1 MKQNMNFLELEQTTL
16 SHLLV
21 VATKDQ
27 VSSEVGED
35 AVILNLKT
43 GIYHG
48 LDPVGARIWHLLQE
62 PRTVND
68 ILNTLLQE
76 YEIEPERCE
85 RELVDLLQKLAD
97 AELVKVSN
105 ETTA

>member
-1 MKQNMNFLELEQTTL
+1 MNFLELEHTTL
-16 SHLLV
+16 RHLLV

-27 VSSEVGED
+27 VSSELGED

-48 LDPVGARIWHLLQE
+48 LDAVGARIWHLLQE

-68 ILNTLLQE
+68 ILNILLEE

-85 RELVDLLQKLAD
+85 HELVALLQKLAD

>member
-1 MKQNMNFLELEQTTL
+1 MNFLELEHTTL
-16 SHLLV
+16 RHLLV
-21 VATKDQ
+21 VAIKEQ
-27 VSSEVGED
+27 VSSELGED

-48 LDPVGARIWHLLQE
+48 LDAVGARIWHLLQE

-85 RELVDLLQKLAD
+85 RELVALLQKLAD

-105 ETTA
+105 ETTV

>member
-1 MKQNMNFLELEQTTL
+1 M
-16 SHLLV
+16 
-21 VATKDQ
+21 AKDQ
-27 VSSEVGED
+27 VSSDLGDD

-48 LDPVGARIWHLLQE
+48 LDSVGARLWSLIQE
-62 PRTVND
+62 SRSVND

-76 YEIEPERCE
+76 YEVESDRCE
-85 RELVDLLQKLAD
+85 RELVALLHKKLGD
-97 AELVKVSN
+97 AGLIEVSN

>member
-1 MKQNMNFLELEQTTL
+1 MNFLELEPTNL
-16 SHLLV
+16 RHLV
-21 VATKDQ
+21 VVAAKDQ
-27 VSSEVGED
+27 VSSDLGDD

-48 LDPVGARIWHLLQE
+48 LDSVGARIWSLIQE
-62 PRTVND
+62 SRSVND

-76 YEIEPERCE
+76 YEVEPDRCE
-85 RELVDLLQKLAD
+85 RELVALLQKLGD
-97 AELVKVSN
+97 AGLIEVSN

>member
-1 MKQNMNFLELEQTTL
+1 MNFLELEHTTL
-16 SHLLV
+16 RHLLV

-27 VSSEVGED
+27 VSSELGED

-48 LDPVGARIWHLLQE
+48 LDAVGARIWHLLQE

-85 RELVDLLQKLAD
+85 HELVALLQKLAD